1 MVPVEGAKPPAEMN
15 ARFDRRQATTDVSD
29 PPFPGEKSSGLLLA
43 DFATALA
50 DSAQS
55 GIASVQATSSQWAG
69 RQEVMAL
76 AGASWQPLGLSN
88 EIHFWHSQS
97 LSKESG

>member
-1 MVPVEGAKPPAEMN
+1 MVPMEGAKPPAEIE
-15 ARFDRRQATTDVSD
+15 ATSDRRGAMAKVRD
-29 PPFPGEKSSGLLLA
+29 PPFPGEKSSGLLLV

-55 GIASVQATSSQWAG
+55 DVASVQAASSQWAG

-76 AGASWQPLGLSN
+76 AGASWQPLGLSD
-88 EIHFWHSQS
+88 EIHFWHSRS